1 MSLENLDTFSEVMD
15 ALGGN
20 QGVGEL
26 TGAKPSTLSMWRKA
40 NSFPSN
46 TYVVITDALHAIG
59 KTAPASLW
67 GMKAPATSE
76 QESAA

>member
-1 MSLENLDTFSEVMD
+1 MSLENLDTFSEVME

-20 QGVGEL
+20 QGVGDL

-46 TYVVITDALHAIG
+46 TYVVITDALRAIG

-67 GMKAPATSE
+67 GMKQPAE
-76 QESAA
+76 PERAA

>member
-1 MSLENLDTFSEVMD
+1 MDLENLETFSAVWA

-20 QGVGEL
+20 QGVAEL

-40 NSFPSN
+40 EGFPSN
-46 TYVVITDALHAIG
+46 TYVVITDALRSSG

-67 GMKAPATSE
+67 GMKQPAE
-76 QESAA
+76 PESAA

>member
-40 NSFPSN
+40 NGFPSN
-46 TYVVITDALHAIG
+46 TYVVITDALRALG

-67 GMKAPATSE
+67 GMKAATSE
-76 QESAA
+76 PERAA

>member
-1 MSLENLDTFSEVMD
+1 MTLQTVTTFSEVM
-15 ALGGN
+15 AVLGGN

-40 NSFPSN
+40 EAFPSN
-46 TYVVITDALHAIG
+46 TYVVITEALRAVG

-67 GMKAPATSE
+67 GMKQCAEPE
-76 QESAA
+76 QAA